1 MEIGRYLL
9 GVWSIFIKLPLLG
22 VTTKEKI
29 TGVSDGN
36 KLIWQRK

>member
-22 VTTKEKI
+22 VTKDKI
-29 TGVSDGN
+29 TGVSDGS